1 MWIRG
6 WPMDFRYKGLVMQT
20 AFPYHDVVVQWSNIQ
35 SSAVLTRPN
44 MIRYLTNI
52 CRNSDRISEAGPIID
67 IPYLARRASYG
78 LSFVKICEKIDRVI
92 TAPHYITNKVE
103 YEGLCCIWQPGVET
117 QQEKRSTVKSSE
129 ASHSCY
135 CTIRLHD
142 FLAVAPLKTKR
153 HCDTMRSWYIAA
165 IYISWYIAAI
175 YISSYNSRKK
185 RNPIARSWPKL

>member
-6 WPMDFRYKGLVMQT
+6 WPMDFRHKGLVMQT
-20 AFPYHDVVVQWSNIQ
+20 AFPYHDVIVQWSNIQ

-44 MIRYLTNI
+44 MIRYFINI

-67 IPYLARRASYG
+67 IPYLARRANYG
-78 LSFVKICEKIDRVI
+78 LSFVKMCEKIDRVI
-92 TAPHYITNKVE
+92 TVPHYITNKVE

-142 FLAVAPLKTKR
+142 FLAVR
-153 HCDTMRSWYIAA
+153 HW
-165 IYISWYIAAI
+165 
-175 YISSYNSRKK
+175 K
-185 RNPIARSWPKL
+185 RNVIVIQCAPDISRPYIFLDTSRPYIFPRITHDRKETP